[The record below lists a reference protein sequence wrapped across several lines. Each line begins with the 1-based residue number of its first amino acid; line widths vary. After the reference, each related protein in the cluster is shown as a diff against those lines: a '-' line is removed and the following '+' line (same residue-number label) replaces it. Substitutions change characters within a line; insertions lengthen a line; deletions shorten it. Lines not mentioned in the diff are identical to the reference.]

1 MSVLLK
7 YQLKALFES
16 GDLMTQDTLVD
27 LIDSTY
33 NPILVAG
40 TNISLGSVT
49 TPSGTTITVNAA
61 GGGSGV
67 VTNLTTTGTSGLATL
82 SSGILNIPNYSN
94 IINSLSTSGSSGAA
108 TLIAGVLNIPIYG
121 NGDTYSLTAGVKV
134 NTSVPLNLDAAA
146 GADTS
151 VKLTEG
157 NNITLTRTS
166 ATEIKIDSTGGGGA
180 TGAQGPQ
187 GPQGAAG
194 TQGPQGPTGIATA
207 TTGATALNLQNV
219 VGVYHDMGSANTAT
233 TYTISPTPTTLG
245 GFARVLINSTSQ
257 PSVTSATLIKGDT
270 FAPSINMYM
279 TAQWNGNRVE
289 YWFEQ
294 IAP

>member
-157 NNITLTRTS
+157 NNITLTRTIS
-166 ATEIKIDSTGGGGA
+166 SVYSDQIVPHPNIADHIEDCVCPRIRSVEI
-180 TGAQGPQ
+180 
-187 GPQGAAG
+187 
-194 TQGPQGPTGIATA
+194 
-207 TTGATALNLQNV
+207 N
-219 VGVYHDMGSANTAT
+219 
-233 TYTISPTPTTLG
+233 
-245 GFARVLINSTSQ
+245 
-257 PSVTSATLIKGDT
+257 
-270 FAPSINMYM
+270 
-279 TAQWNGNRVE
+279 
-289 YWFEQ
+289 
-294 IAP
+294 